1 MKFVHRYAVVIV
13 AIVLS
18 TFPVFGQSAKMS
30 RDETELRSAIGKWAE
45 AVKGRDQNAL
55 DALFADDL
63 FITDFNGGTR
73 GKKEELEMLKP
84 SETVK
89 TVSVSNEDVRIRLY
103 GGSKTAVVTAVV
115 RMVFE
120 IGGKQSP
127 MAMRYTSV
135 WEKRNGRWQ
144 IVVLQTA
151 RVAIPK
157 S

>member
-1 MKFVHRYAVVIV
+1 MKCFRRCAVVIV

-18 TFPVFGQSAKMS
+18 TFPVFGQSTKMS
-30 RDETELRSAIGKWAE
+30 RDETDVRSAIGKWAE

-73 GKKEELEMLKP
+73 GKKEELEILKP

-89 TVSVSNEDVRIRLY
+89 TVSVSNEDIKVRFY
-103 GGSKTAVVTAVV
+103 GGSKTAVITAVV
-115 RMVFE
+115 RMVFDT
-120 IGGKQSP
+120 GGKQTP

-135 WEKRNGRWQ
+135 WEKRRGRWQ

-151 RVAIPK
+151 RIASPK

>member
-1 MKFVHRYAVVIV
+1 MRSFARRSAVFVAF
-13 AIVLS
+13 VLCAL
-18 TFPVFGQSAKMS
+18 PAFGQSAKMS

-45 AVKGRDQNAL
+45 AVKDRDQTAL
-55 DALFADDL
+55 DALFAEDL

-73 GKKEELEMLKP
+73 GKKEELEVLKP

-89 TVSVSNEDVRIRLY
+89 TVSVSNEDIKVRIY
-103 GGSKTAVVTAVV
+103 GRSNTAIITAVV

-120 IGGKQSP
+120 IGGKQTP

-135 WEKRNGRWQ
+135 WEKRKGRWQ

-151 RVAIPK
+151 RIASPK